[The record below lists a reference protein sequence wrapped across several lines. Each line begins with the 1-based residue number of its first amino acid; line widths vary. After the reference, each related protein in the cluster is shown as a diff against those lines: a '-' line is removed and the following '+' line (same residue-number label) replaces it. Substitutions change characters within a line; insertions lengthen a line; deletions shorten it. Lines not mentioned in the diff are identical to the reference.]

1 MLAAQF
7 DLIELNKENQL
18 VNVTIF
24 DNLLQ
29 EYRDEEEEY
38 CGLIVTYLLKS
49 LRTKSRKYIEKK
61 YFTKNCKRNKIENFI
76 PMNF

>member
-38 CGLIVTYLLKS
+38 CGLIVNYILKS

-61 YFTKNCKRNKIENFI
+61 YLKRKSQKK
-76 PMNF
+76 